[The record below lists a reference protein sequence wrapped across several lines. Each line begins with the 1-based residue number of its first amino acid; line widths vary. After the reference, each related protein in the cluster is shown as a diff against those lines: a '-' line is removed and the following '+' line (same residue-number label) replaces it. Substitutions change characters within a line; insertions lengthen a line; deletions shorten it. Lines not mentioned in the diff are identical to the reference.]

1 FMPAQ
6 EVHILR
12 NPMNDALSPWYSMKD
27 IKFDIETPE
36 WWFDTGNLKRWN

>member
-1 FMPAQ
+1 
-6 EVHILR
+6 
-12 NPMNDALSPWYSMKD
+12 MKD